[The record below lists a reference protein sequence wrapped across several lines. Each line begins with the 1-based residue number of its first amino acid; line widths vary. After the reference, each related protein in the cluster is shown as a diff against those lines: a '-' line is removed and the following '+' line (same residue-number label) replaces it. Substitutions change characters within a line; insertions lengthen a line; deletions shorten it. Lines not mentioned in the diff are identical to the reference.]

1 MIRAV
6 AFAAIVGGA
15 TWLSHIYDQY
25 IKRNERKPQ

>member
-15 TWLSHIYDQY
+15 TCLVTSMTSSS
-25 IKRNERKPQ
+25 NEEEHRW